1 MVTHPRAENV
11 NERAA
16 NWLKDLLAAGVDVRI
31 PEIADYELRRELLR
45 ADKSKS
51 VSVLDRYKISL
62 GYVPLT
68 TDAMLKA
75 AEFWAMARGQG
86 KPTAP
91 DSALDGDVILA
102 AQAAELEAASG
113 NAVEV
118 ILATANV
125 GHLSR
130 FVAADYWE
138 RIQP

>member
-45 ADKSKS
+45 ADKSRS

-91 DSALDGDVILA
+91 DSALDGDGILA